1 MAKKTKIKE
10 KKVKKEKEIKKE
22 EESGTDLDDAF
33 ADDEDVEYAESKP
46 FKPKKKKDEGGEEGM
61 SADELEEEL
70 DEIEEIVG
78 ENGTDRGNI
87 QINASKPITK
97 IKKGDKIKVDGKEY
111 EVDSHYV
118 LIDHGTTKE
127 MAIEIF
133 SGDKDYQIRYF
144 NDQAEATIDFYELQ
158 GEIMFVKKPFKRIE
172 W

>member
-1 MAKKTKIKE
+1 MKKAKAKKEKIKIKE
-10 KKVKKEKEIKKE
+10 E

-33 ADDEDVEYAESKP
+33 ADDEDVEYGESKP
-46 FKPKKKKDEGGEEGM
+46 FKAKKKKDEGDEEGM

-70 DEIEEIVG
+70 DEIEEAAGGDV
-78 ENGTDRGNI
+78 ERGDI
-87 QINASKPITK
+87 QIKASKPVAK
-97 IKKGDKIKVDGKEY
+97 IKKGDKIKVDGREY

-133 SGDKDYQIRYF
+133 SGDKDYQVRYF
-144 NDQAEATIDFYELQ
+144 NDQFESTIDFYELQ
-158 GEIMFVKKPFKRIE
+158 GEIMFVKKPFKKIE